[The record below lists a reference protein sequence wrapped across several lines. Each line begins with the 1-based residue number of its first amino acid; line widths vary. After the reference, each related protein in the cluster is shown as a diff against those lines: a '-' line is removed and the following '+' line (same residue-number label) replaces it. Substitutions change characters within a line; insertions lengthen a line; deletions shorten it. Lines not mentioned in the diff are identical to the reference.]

1 MRWLNN
7 LFKRQLPAE
16 VKPADPQSP
25 AVPENPQQPEESL
38 DDYALRHSQ
47 AEAKDASLAPAQAVP
62 AQPPAMQ
69 APVRAKEP
77 DKAGETVSRRARRAA
92 ESLMENEALTE
103 NLDDTAAGA
112 LLKWGSELSK
122 TVAQSTADLDDEQ
135 AEEAM
140 SERMRATRQLL
151 RSVNKWI
158 AGQAQMASEEK
169 SALLARINEQM
180 ALIYGAEFSPPDAAQ
195 LEAFMQAPAQEAA
208 DPAQIVARLRDLYQ
222 PPPGSI

>member
-47 AEAKDASLAPAQAVP
+47 AEAKDASLAPVQAVP

-77 DKAGETVSRRARRAA
+77 DKAGETVSRRAA

-103 NLDDTAAGA
+103 NLDDTAASA